1 MTKKFFKIFSIFV
14 LATVVLMQSLN
25 TLAFATDND
34 EVIIDGIHYSVH
46 PQGQVV
52 LLEPVDGV
60 DGVDGQEQET
70 EDLTAEADINSE
82 LEQ

>member
-14 LATVVLMQSLN
+14 LATVILMQSLN

-52 LLEPVDGV
+52 LLEPVD
-60 DGVDGQEQET
+60 EQET
-70 EDLTAEADINSE
+70 EDITAEADINS
-82 LEQ
+82 LEEQ